1 MTDEDG
7 FEIDTVP
14 ENHSAHVSDWFWFWF
29 NEAITNPERKIPLE
43 QLKTRTVPHL
53 SRIGGKLWAIELKG

>member
-1 MTDEDG
+1 MTNEDG
-7 FEIDTVP
+7 YEIPLVP

-43 QLKTRTVPHL
+43 QLTDRTFTRT
-53 SRIGGKLWAIELKG
+53 